1 VLGLSR
7 LIPRLQRIAP
17 VHTLPTTFSQNII
30 HSNAA
35 IAFRTYPNGYFPN
48 RPAVLEQFTIY
59 KHRAERVRG
68 PPMDATIPL
77 VISL

>member
-1 VLGLSR
+1 MSLCSPCRFWIQLRTEVRGISR

-17 VHTLPTTFSQNII
+17 VHTLPTTFSQNVI

-35 IAFRTYPNGYFPN
+35 VAFRTYPNGYFPN

-59 KHRAERVRG
+59 KHRADG
-68 PPMDATIPL
+68 
-77 VISL
+77 